1 MIELS
6 TSPLADVLDVV
17 VVQRPGNPP
26 LVPPDWANKR
36 VRVLESPRAALAFVA
51 QQAAATAR
59 SLHDADLP
67 STFAART
74 RAPGADPWAPAVV
87 VLDDVPSADERAE
100 FEALTLPGGRGLAV
114 LTVGEWP
121 GAPWTLAVSD
131 GRLDVS
137 RLGIFGLTASIHA
150 QTIDDNT
157 ARNVAELLDKT
168 LQDSDAPLLE
178 PDASNTQS
186 ESDDAPEASIT
197 AENVDQSTRIESP
210 ATSRTEPVAHEV
222 QVRVLGDV
230 DVLGSARP
238 LQPGEVELVA
248 FLATQERPVEPD
260 IVQTAL
266 WPHREPSPKRWW
278 NVLSSTRQALGST
291 HDGQFHFPPTQ
302 RGERLALG
310 PTVGCDLNELRD
322 RLRTAEQQ
330 DRAATIAT
338 LQEGLRLVR
347 GRPFT
352 GRRGYDWANANG
364 MVAHAEAV
372 VSDAAHAL
380 ATLQLELGDV
390 NGALDAT
397 ASGLLAA
404 PANEILYR
412 DRMLAHDMAG
422 NTAGIDSALR
432 DLCVAL
438 EVEDPCDELHPDTLA
453 LYEELTHRQPAAR
466 TRRTV
471 AR

>member
-1 MIELS
+1 M
-6 TSPLADVLDVV
+6 
-17 VVQRPGNPP
+17 
-26 LVPPDWANKR
+26 
-36 VRVLESPRAALAFVA
+36 
-51 QQAAATAR
+51 
-59 SLHDADLP
+59 
-67 STFAART
+67 
-74 RAPGADPWAPAVV
+74 
-87 VLDDVPSADERAE
+87 
-100 FEALTLPGGRGLAV
+100 
-114 LTVGEWP
+114 
-121 GAPWTLAVSD
+121 
-131 GRLDVS
+131 
-137 RLGIFGLTASIHA
+137 
-150 QTIDDNT
+150 
-157 ARNVAELLDKT
+157 
-168 LQDSDAPLLE
+168 
-178 PDASNTQS
+178 
-186 ESDDAPEASIT
+186 
-197 AENVDQSTRIESP
+197 
-210 ATSRTEPVAHEV
+210 
-222 QVRVLGDV
+222 
-230 DVLGSARP
+230 
-238 LQPGEVELVA
+238 
-248 FLATQERPVEPD
+248 
-260 IVQTAL
+260 QTAL
-266 WPHREPSPKRWW
+266 WPRREPSPKRWW

-404 PANEILYR
+404 PADEILYR

>member
-1 MIELS
+1 M
-6 TSPLADVLDVV
+6 
-17 VVQRPGNPP
+17 
-26 LVPPDWANKR
+26 
-36 VRVLESPRAALAFVA
+36 
-51 QQAAATAR
+51 
-59 SLHDADLP
+59 
-67 STFAART
+67 
-74 RAPGADPWAPAVV
+74 
-87 VLDDVPSADERAE
+87 LDDVPSADERAE

-114 LTVGEWP
+114 LAVGEWP
-121 GAPWTLAVSD
+121 GAPWTLDVND

-137 RLGIFGLTASIHA
+137 RLGVFGLTASIHA
-150 QTIDDNT
+150 QTIDDDT
-157 ARNVAELLDKT
+157 ASNVAELLDQT
-168 LQDSDAPLLE
+168 LQDSDAPLVE
-178 PDASNTQS
+178 PDASNAES
-186 ESDDAPEASIT
+186 EPDDAPDASTT
-197 AENVDQSTRIESP
+197 AENVDQPTGIESP
-210 ATSRTEPVAHEV
+210 TTSRTEPVAHEV

-230 DVLGSARP
+230 DVVGSARP

-248 FLATQERPVEPD
+248 FLATHDHPVEPD

-338 LQEGLRLVR
+338 LQDGLRLVR
-347 GRPFT
+347 GRPFS

-412 DRMLAHDMAG
+412 DRMLAHHMAG
-422 NTAGIDSALR
+422 NTAGIEAALR

-453 LYEELTHRQPAAR
+453 LYEELTRRQPTDR